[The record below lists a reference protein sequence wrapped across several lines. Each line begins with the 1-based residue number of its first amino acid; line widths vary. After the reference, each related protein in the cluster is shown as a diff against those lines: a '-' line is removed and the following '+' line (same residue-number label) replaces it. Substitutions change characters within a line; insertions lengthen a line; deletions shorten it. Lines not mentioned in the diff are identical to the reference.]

1 MLMRLVLCALMTT
14 LLILPGP
21 ATALDEQKPTKN
33 IVQLPPG
40 TLNSAELFNLFRH
53 KTVFAVTAVQKRESV
68 SYYSPGGVVHQL
80 RNGIKHTGRWRVTAT
95 GRICLQME
103 NRPENAGSSSRKTV
117 CTKSTLSARTA
128 STSIRSPTRNSE
140 TATRWGSSSL

>member
-1 MLMRLVLCALMTT
+1 MRLVLCALMTI
-14 LLILPGP
+14 LLIPPGP
-21 ATALDEQKPTKN
+21 ATALDEQKPTEN

-103 NRPENAGSSSRKTV
+103 NRPEKCRIVVKENGLYKKYIVRKNGKHQHSV
-117 CTKSTLSARTA
+117 SYPEFRDGNPLG
-128 STSIRSPTRNSE
+128 I
-140 TATRWGSSSL
+140 

>member
-1 MLMRLVLCALMTT
+1 MRLVLCALMTT

-53 KTVFAVTAVQKRESV
+53 KTVFAITAVQNRESV
-68 SYYSPGGVVHQL
+68 SYYSPGGEVRQL

-103 NRPENAGSSSRKTV
+103 NRPEKCRIVVKENGLYKKYIVRKNGKHQHSV
-117 CTKSTLSARTA
+117 SYPEFRDGNPLR
-128 STSIRSPTRNSE
+128 
-140 TATRWGSSSL
+140 L